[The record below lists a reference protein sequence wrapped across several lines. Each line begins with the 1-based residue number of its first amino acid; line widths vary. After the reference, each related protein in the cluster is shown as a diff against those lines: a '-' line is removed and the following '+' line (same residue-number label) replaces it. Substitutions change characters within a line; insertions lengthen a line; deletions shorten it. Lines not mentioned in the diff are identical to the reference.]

1 MHRRF
6 GLAGERRNPVIR
18 PAASLGALLL
28 TVYAA
33 AQPPALP
40 RFDPQTIAANLETI
54 WSLAFAP
61 DGRLFLTERAGRI
74 RIIDRDAL
82 APEPW
87 ATIPVHESVKQNIET
102 GLMGLAIDPQFSKNK
117 RVYVCY
123 THSQD
128 GTLHSNR
135 IAVLTEDKGK
145 GQRLTVLV
153 GDIPAGPYH
162 NGCRLKFGPDGKL
175 YATTGDAT
183 GNRAEG
189 GIAQS
194 LGSLG
199 GKILRLNPDGSVP
212 ADNPFPGSYIWSYGH
227 RNSQGLAFQPR
238 TGRLLATEHGTGE
251 GGGNELNVIEK
262 GKNYGWP
269 VVIGQAN
276 DARFVDPILVR
287 GDAPAGAAFVDG
299 DRYPSLHGNLLIA
312 AIGSERLLRV
322 VFREGASFD
331 VARTDVL
338 IDTTFGRLRDVV
350 QGPDGFVYIATSNRD
365 LRRGAPAPDDDRVIR
380 LRPQR

>member
-1 MHRRF
+1 M
-6 GLAGERRNPVIR
+6 IR
-18 PAASLGALLL
+18 LPAALGALLL
-28 TVYAA
+28 TVYTA
-33 AQPPALP
+33 AQSPAVP
-40 RFDPQTIAANLETI
+40 RFEPQAIATKLETI

-74 RIIDRDAL
+74 RIIDHDVL
-82 APEPW
+82 APDPW
-87 ATIPVHESVKQNIET
+87 ATMPVHESVTQNIET
-102 GLMGLAIDPQFSKNK
+102 GLMGLAIDPQFSTNK

-128 GTLHSNR
+128 GTFHSNR

-145 GQRLTVLV
+145 GQRPTVLV
-153 GDIPAGPYH
+153 DGIPAGLYH

-194 LGSLG
+194 LESLG

-212 ADNPFPGSYIWSYGH
+212 ADNPFPRSYVWSYGH
-227 RNSQGLAFQPR
+227 RNSQGLAFQAR

-269 VVIGQAN
+269 IVIGEAH
-276 DARFVDPILVR
+276 DARFVDPILVS
-287 GDAPAGAAFVDG
+287 GDAPAGATFVAG
-299 DRYPSLHGNLLIA
+299 DRYPDLRGNLLIA
-312 AIGSERLLRV
+312 AMGTQRLLRV
-322 VFREGASFD
+322 VFLDGPSLG

-338 IDTTFGRLRDVV
+338 IEGTFGRVRDVI
-350 QGPDGFVYIATSNRD
+350 QGPDGFLYLATSNRD
-365 LRRGAPAPDDDRVIR
+365 LRRGAPAADDDRVIR
-380 LRPQR
+380 LRPQQ

>member
-1 MHRRF
+1 M
-6 GLAGERRNPVIR
+6 IR
-18 PAASLGALLL
+18 AQAALGALLL
-28 TVYAA
+28 AVHAA

-40 RFDPQTIAANLETI
+40 RFDPQTIATNLETI

-74 RIIDRDAL
+74 RIIDHDVL

-102 GLMGLAIDPQFSKNK
+102 GLMGLAIDPQFSSNK
-117 RVYVCY
+117 RVYVCF

-135 IAVLTEDKGK
+135 IAVLTEERGK
-145 GQRLTVLV
+145 GERLTVLV
-153 GDIPAGPYH
+153 SDIPAGLYH

-183 GNRAEG
+183 GNRGEG

-194 LGSLG
+194 LASLG

-212 ADNPFPGSYIWSYGH
+212 ADNPFPGSYVWSYGH

-269 VVIGQAN
+269 IVIGQAH
-276 DARFVDPILVR
+276 DTRFVDPILVR
-287 GDAPAGAAFVDG
+287 GDAPAGATFVDG
-299 DRYPSLHGNLLIA
+299 DRYPDLRGDLLIA
-312 AIGSERLLRV
+312 AIGTERLLRV
-322 VFREGASFD
+322 VFREGARFD
-331 VARTDVL
+331 VERTDVL
-338 IDTTFGRLRDVV
+338 IDTTFGRLRDVI

-365 LRRGAPAPDDDRVIR
+365 MRRRPPTPDDDRVIR
-380 LRPQR
+380 LRPRR

>member
-1 MHRRF
+1 MGRAHVF
-6 GLAGERRNPVIR
+6 
-18 PAASLGALLL
+18 LGALLL
-28 TVYAA
+28 AVAAA

-40 RFDPQTIAANLETI
+40 RFDPQTIATNLETI

-74 RIIDRDAL
+74 RVITRDIL

-102 GLMGLAIDPQFSKNK
+102 GLMGLAIDPQFAQNK

-123 THSQD
+123 THSQN
-128 GTLHSNR
+128 GAPHSNR
-135 IAVLTEDKGK
+135 IAVLTEEQGK
-145 GQRLTVLV
+145 GQRLTVLL

-194 LGSLG
+194 LTSLG

-212 ADNPFPGSYIWSYGH
+212 ADNPFPGSYVWSYGH
-227 RNSQGLAFQPR
+227 RNAQGLAFQPR

-251 GGGNELNVIEK
+251 GGGNELNAIEK

-269 VVIGQAN
+269 VVIGQAG
-276 DARFVDPILVR
+276 DARFIDPVLVG
-287 GDAPAGAAFVDG
+287 GDAPAGATFVDG
-299 DRYPSLHGNLLIA
+299 DRYPELRGNLLIA
-312 AIGSERLLRV
+312 AVGTERLLRV
-322 VFREGASFD
+322 VFRESASLD
-331 VARTDVL
+331 VTRTDVL
-338 IDTTFGRLRDVV
+338 INGTFGRLRDVI
-350 QGPDGFVYIATSNRD
+350 QGPDGFIYTATSNRD
-365 LRRGAPAPDDDRVIR
+365 MRRGAPAPDDDRVIR
-380 LRPQR
+380 LRPPIKNGGVR

>member
-1 MHRRF
+1 MLR
-6 GLAGERRNPVIR
+6 LTAC
-18 PAASLGALLL
+18 ALL
-28 TVYAA
+28 VAYAA
-33 AQPPALP
+33 GQPAALP
-40 RFDPQTIAANLETI
+40 RFDPQIVATRLETI

-61 DGRLFLTERAGRI
+61 DGRLFLTERGGRI
-74 RIIDRDAL
+74 RVIDHDAL
-82 APEPW
+82 LPEPW

-102 GLMGLAIDPQFSKNK
+102 GLMGLAIDPRFSTNK

-123 THSQD
+123 TDSLN
-128 GTLHSNR
+128 GTFHSNR
-135 IAVLTEDKGK
+135 IAVLTEDHGT

-153 GDIPAGPYH
+153 DDIPAGPYH
-162 NGCRLKFGPDGKL
+162 NGCRLKFGADGKL

-183 GNRAEG
+183 GNRADG

-194 LGSLG
+194 LTSLG

-212 ADNPFPGSYIWSYGH
+212 PDNPFPRSYVWSYGH

-269 VVIGQAN
+269 IVIGVAH
-276 DARFVDPILVR
+276 DSRFADPILV
-287 GDAPAGAAFVDG
+287 GEDAPAGATFVDG
-299 DRYPSLHGNLLIA
+299 DRYPDLRGNLLIA
-312 AIGSERLLRV
+312 AVGTERLLRV
-322 VFREGASFD
+322 VFREGTSLG

-338 IDTTFGRLRDVV
+338 INGTFGRLRDVI
-350 QGPDGFVYIATSNRD
+350 QGPDGFLYVATSNRD
-365 LRRGAPAPDDDRVIR
+365 MRRGPPAPDDDRVIR
-380 LRPQR
+380 LRPQRREKP

>member
-299 DRYPSLHGNLLIA
+299 DRFPSLRGNLLIA

>member
-1 MHRRF
+1 
-6 GLAGERRNPVIR
+6 VIR
-18 PAASLGALLL
+18 PSSSLGAILL
-28 TVYAA
+28 TTYAA
-33 AQPPALP
+33 IQAPDAP
-40 RFDPQTIAANLETI
+40 RFDPQTIATKLETV

-87 ATIPVHESVKQNIET
+87 ATIPVHESVTQNIET
-102 GLMGLAIDPQFSKNK
+102 GLMGLAIDPQFAKNK

-123 THSQD
+123 THSQN
-128 GTLHSNR
+128 GAPHSNR
-135 IAVLTEDKGK
+135 IAVLTEDQGK

-183 GNRAEG
+183 GNRADG

-194 LGSLG
+194 LTSLG

-212 ADNPFPGSYIWSYGH
+212 ADNPFPGSYVWSYGH

-269 VVIGQAN
+269 IVIGQAH
-276 DARFVDPILVR
+276 DTRFVDPILVG
-287 GDAPAGAAFVDG
+287 GDAPAGATFVDG
-299 DRYPSLHGNLLIA
+299 DRYPDLRGNLLIA
-312 AIGSERLLRV
+312 AIGTERLLRV
-322 VFREGASFD
+322 AFREGAAFD
-331 VARTDVL
+331 IARTDVL
-338 IDTTFGRLRDVV
+338 IDTTFGRLRDVI
-350 QGPDGFVYIATSNRD
+350 QGQDGFLYIATSNRD

>member
-1 MHRRF
+1 MIR
-6 GLAGERRNPVIR
+6 LPV
-18 PAASLGALLL
+18 SSGALLL
-28 TVYAA
+28 AVCAA
-33 AQPPALP
+33 AQPQPPAVP
-40 RFDPQTIAANLETI
+40 RFDPQTIAAKLETI

-61 DGRLFLTERAGRI
+61 DGRFFVTERAGRI
-74 RIIDRDAL
+74 RVIDRDVL

-102 GLMGLAIDPQFSKNK
+102 GLMGLAIDPQFAKTK
-117 RVYVCY
+117 RVYICY
-123 THSQD
+123 THAQN
-128 GTLHSNR
+128 GTIHSNR
-135 IAVLTEDKGK
+135 IAVLTEDQGK
-145 GQRLTVLV
+145 GQGLTVIL

-183 GNRAEG
+183 GNRADG

-194 LGSLG
+194 LTSLG

-212 ADNPFPGSYIWSYGH
+212 ADNPFPGSYVWSYGH

-269 VVIGQAN
+269 TVIGQAN

-287 GDAPAGAAFVDG
+287 GDAPAGATFVEG
-299 DRYPSLHGNLLIA
+299 DRYPDLRGNLLIA
-312 AIGSERLLRV
+312 AIGTERLLRV
-322 VFREGASFD
+322 VFREGAPLE

-338 IDTTFGRLRDVV
+338 IDTTFGRLRDVI
-350 QGPDGFVYIATSNRD
+350 QGPDGFLYIATSNRD
-365 LRRGAPAPDDDRVIR
+365 MRRRPPAPDDDRVIR